1 MACSGGLT
9 ESLIFHLNRFSFF
22 LIHAI
27 YPLVSEPPRP
37 FSFAGRR
44 CLAVSQCHFP
54 WYGAFKRE
62 LWMGYGWVIFGD
74 LPLIPSWIG
83 IHRLDFRRLPGPVLI
98 LPEAHFPEQ
107 RLVIEP
113 KAFTDQYKLLTLT
126 IFLSRK

>member
-1 MACSGGLT
+1 MVCRGGLT
-9 ESLIFHLNRFSFF
+9 EILIFHLNRFSFF

-27 YPLVSEPPRP
+27 YPLVSEPPPPPSHLPGEDVWR
-37 FSFAGRR
+37 FDSVISHGTG
-44 CLAVSQCHFP
+44 LLS
-54 WYGAFKRE
+54 GN
-62 LWMGYGWVIFGD
+62 YGWVIFGD